1 MSSIHMLMSSF
12 IMSSLCFTDCIWI
25 EGVGAGWASAT
36 SMATS
41 GADCW
46 MGSRNAMEER
56 LSRFVPGRWDTYLE
70 PSRSA
75 FGLHRA
81 GSSVPQSSQ
90 PHPEG
95 SNGRN
100 AAWRLCILNS
110 AEILKCVDFEQVP
123 NAPCLCLATKAQ
135 GKAFERTALCDPEVC
150 AWFWF
155 LV

>member
-110 AEILKCVDFEQVP
+110 AEIWNVSILNKYQMH
-123 NAPCLCLATKAQ
+123 LA
-135 GKAFERTALCDPEVC
+135 C
-150 AWFWF
+150 AWLPRPKEKHLSGLRSVIQKSVPGFDS
-155 LV
+155 